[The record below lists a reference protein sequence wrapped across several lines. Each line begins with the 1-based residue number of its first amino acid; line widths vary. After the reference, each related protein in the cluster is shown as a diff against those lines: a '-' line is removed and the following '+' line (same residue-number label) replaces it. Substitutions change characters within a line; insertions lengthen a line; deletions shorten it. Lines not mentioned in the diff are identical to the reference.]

1 MTRPPPSNISANAS
15 PPVSASRLRRGIEAF
30 QAGRLNEAQRLLAK
44 VLERASDTLDALL
57 IMGLLAA
64 RQGRM
69 AEAESWFRRCIAN
82 APGHVAAQDN
92 LGNALMAQGRPAE
105 AEVCHREATRLTP
118 TYPPAWYNLGNCL
131 RAQTRLDEAE
141 AAYRHALELAP
152 GYLEAWVNLGNLLR
166 ERGAYPEAERIFR
179 DLLARKPDLH
189 EARLNLGNLYRLQ
202 YRYPEARHQYEIL
215 LRALP
220 GHPRALLA
228 LALVCLAEHDE
239 ASAQALIAQAEA
251 TRLAPARDLY
261 AARVGLFFHLRDTGA
276 LHEEII
282 KAGAA
287 GIDTLEFESSLAEA
301 LAKQGQYEAAVAI
314 WERILEQIPSTPR
327 GLLGALTAS
336 QRHLCDWRA
345 WDERV
350 PPLVKR
356 IQDGE
361 GDAIEPFNAL
371 ALPGLNAND
380 LLRVVRA
387 YGQRYRGWM
396 DRGPLHAR
404 GRRAAHDRLRIG
416 YLSGD
421 LRDHATARLTAGVF
435 ELHDRERFEVFA
447 YSLAPLDDSALGQRL
462 VAAFEHLTEVHRL
475 PPDTAA
481 RRIRADDI
489 DILVDMHGYT
499 RLSRPEILAQRPAPI
514 QVSWLAYPG
523 TLGVP
528 FIDYLIAD
536 PQVVPLEEADA
547 YDEALA
553 YLPHC
558 YQPVDLRRHPA
569 PTPTRAQVG
578 LPEEAFVFCCF
589 NHTYKYTPEIF
600 ALWCGLLRALSGAV
614 LWLFAPGPTARTHL
628 QEEAFRLGIGQERIL
643 FADHVP
649 QDQHLAR
656 IALAD
661 LFLDTAPYNAHTT
674 ASDVL
679 WAGVPVLT
687 CPGQTFPSRVAAS
700 ILTAA
705 GLPELIAS
713 DLDQYRDL
721 ALHWARHPSEL
732 RDLGRKLV
740 RTRDRTPLFDTQG
753 YTRALEEL
761 YIRMWHR
768 HQAGQPPATL
778 APIATR
784 EALAGARA

>member
-1 MTRPPPSNISANAS
+1 MTRPPSTISAKAT
-15 PPVSASRLRRGIEAF
+15 PTVPASRLHRGIEAF
-30 QAGRLNEAQRLLAK
+30 QAGRVNEAQRLLAK
-44 VLERASDTLDALL
+44 VLARAPDTLDALL

-69 AEAESWFRRCIAN
+69 AEAECWFRRCIAT
-82 APGHVAAQDN
+82 APGHAAAQDN
-92 LGNALMAQGRPAE
+92 LGNALMAQGRPHEAE
-105 AEVCHREATRLTP
+105 ACHREAVRLAP
-118 TYPPAWYNLGNCL
+118 SYPPAWYNLGNCL
-131 RAQTRLDEAE
+131 TALDRLEEAE

-166 ERGAYPEAERIFR
+166 ERGSYPEAERIFR

-189 EARLNLGNLYRLQ
+189 EARLNLGNVYRLQ
-202 YRYPEARHQYEIL
+202 YRYSEARHHYETL

-220 GHPRALLA
+220 GHPRALLS

-239 ASAQALIAQAEA
+239 ANAQALIAQAEA
-251 TRLAPARDLY
+251 TGSAPVRDLH
-261 AARVGLFFHLRDTGA
+261 AARVGLYFHLRDTGA
-276 LHEEII
+276 LHEEVI
-282 KAGAA
+282 KARAA
-287 GIDTLEFESSLAEA
+287 GIDTLEFEYSLAEV
-301 LAKQGQYEAAVAI
+301 LAKQGQHEAAVAI
-314 WERILEQIPSTPR
+314 WEGILAQVSSPPR

-336 QRHLCDWRA
+336 QRHLCDWRS
-345 WDERV
+345 WDERI
-350 PPLVKR
+350 PLLVKG

-361 GDAIEPFNAL
+361 GDAIEPFHAL
-371 ALPGLNAND
+371 ALPGLNATD
-380 LLRVVRA
+380 LLRVARA
-387 YGQRYRGWM
+387 YGQRYRGWL

-404 GRRAAHDRLRIG
+404 RGRRAHDRLRIG

-462 VAAFEHLTEVHRL
+462 VAAFEHLTEVHQL
-475 PPDTAA
+475 PPDAAA

-536 PQVVPLEEADA
+536 PRVVPLEEADA
-547 YDEALA
+547 YDEAIA

-558 YQPVDLRRHPA
+558 YQPMDLRRHPV
-569 PTPTRAQVG
+569 PPPTRAQVG

-589 NHTYKYTPEIF
+589 NHTYKYIPQIF
-600 ALWCGLLRALSGAV
+600 ALWCGLLRALPSAV
-614 LWLFAPGPTARTHL
+614 LWLFAPGETARTHL
-628 QEEAFRLGIGQERIL
+628 QEESVRLGIARERLL
-643 FADHVP
+643 FAGHVP

-674 ASDVL
+674 ASDAL

-705 GLPELIAS
+705 GLPELIAL
-713 DLDQYRDL
+713 DHDQYRDL
-721 ALHWARHPSEL
+721 ALHWASHPNDL
-732 RDLGRKLV
+732 RDLRHKLV
-740 RTRDRTPLFDTQG
+740 ATRDRTPLFDTRG
-753 YTRALEEL
+753 YTRALEDL

-768 HQAGQPPATL
+768 HQAGQAPATL
-778 APIATR
+778 APIAPL

>member
-1 MTRPPPSNISANAS
+1 MTRQQPATGANTNK
-15 PPVSASRLRRGIEAF
+15 PDPASRLRRGIEAF
-30 QAGRLNEAQRLLAK
+30 QAGRLNEAQRVLAK
-44 VLERASDTLDALL
+44 VLERAPETLEALL

-64 RQGRM
+64 RQSRM
-69 AEAESWFRRCIAN
+69 AEAEGWLRRCVAI
-82 APGHVAAQDN
+82 APGHAAAQDN

-105 AEVCHREATRLTP
+105 AEVCHREAARLAP
-118 TYPPAWYNLGNCL
+118 NYPPAWYNLGNCL

-141 AAYRHALELAP
+141 AAYRHALALAP
-152 GYLEAWVNLGNLLR
+152 GYLEAWLNLGNLLR
-166 ERGAYPEAERIFR
+166 EREAYPEAERLFR
-179 DLLARKPDLH
+179 DLLARRPDLH
-189 EARLNLGNLYRLQ
+189 EARLNLGNLYRRQ
-202 YRYPEARHQYEIL
+202 YRYPEARVQYEIL
-215 LRALP
+215 LRAVP
-220 GHPRALLA
+220 GHPRALLS

-239 ASAQALIAQAEA
+239 AGAQALIARAEA
-251 TRLAPARDLY
+251 SGSAPARDLY
-261 AARVGLFFHLRDTGA
+261 AARVGLFFHLRDLGSLQA
-276 LHEEII
+276 EII

-287 GIDTLEFESSLAEA
+287 GMDTLDFEYSLAEA
-301 LAKQGQYEAAVAI
+301 LAKQGQHQAAVAI
-314 WERILEQIPSTPR
+314 WERILAQVSSPPS

-371 ALPGLNAND
+371 ALPGLNATD
-380 LLRVVRA
+380 LLRVARA
-387 YGQRYRGWM
+387 YGQRYRGWV

-404 GRRAAHDRLRIG
+404 GARPAHDRLRIG

-435 ELHDRERFEVFA
+435 ERHDRERFEVFA

-462 VAAFEHLTEVHRL
+462 VAAFEHLTEVHQL
-475 PPDTAA
+475 PPDAAA

-499 RLSRPEILAQRPAPI
+499 RFSRPEILAQRPAPI

-536 PQVVPLEEADA
+536 PRVVPLEEADA

-558 YQPVDLRRHPA
+558 YQPVDFRRHPS
-569 PTPTRAQVG
+569 PPPSRTQVG

-600 ALWCGLLRALSGAV
+600 ALWCGLLRALPGAV
-614 LWLFAPGPTARTHL
+614 LWLFAPGAAARPHL
-628 QEEAFRLGIGQERIL
+628 QGEASRLGIARERL
-643 FADHVP
+643 VFADHVP

-674 ASDVL
+674 ASDAL

-687 CPGQTFPSRVAAS
+687 CPGQTFPARVAAS

-705 GLPELIAS
+705 GLPGLIAR

-721 ALHWARHPSEL
+721 AFYWARHPNEL
-732 RDLGRKLV
+732 RALGRRLV
-740 RTRDRTPLFDTQG
+740 ATRDRTPLFDTQG
-753 YTRALEEL
+753 YSRALEEL

-768 HQAGQPPATL
+768 LQAGQPPATL
-778 APIATR
+778 GPITTR
-784 EALAGARA
+784 EALTGARA